1 MLLRPPRSTR
11 TDTLFPYTTLF
22 RSNIQTL
29 TRLNGQ
35 ASATIVADWRVVA
48 SGSLTRSVNSAA
60 AVSSSDYRRL
70 GMKFGFG
77 YYSPL
82 NNIIALQFTHATGKG
97 LNDSLVAVDGLN
109 QPYRQH
115 NTDNGAELLLQYTPS
130 VASSVQA
137 RIGYV
142 DRNDKSL

>member
-1 MLLRPPRSTR
+1 MIPRPPRSTR

-22 RSNIQTL
+22 RSQQDRRLSSFSDVRTTSRNIQTL

-35 ASATIVADWRVVA
+35 ASATIVSDWRVVA

-97 LNDSLVAVDGLN
+97 LNDSLVAVEDRKSNRLN
-109 QPYRQH
+109 
-115 NTDNGAELLLQYTPS
+115 
-130 VASSVQA
+130 SSH
-137 RIGYV
+137 
-142 DRNDKSL
+142 

>member
-1 MLLRPPRSTR
+1 MVRRPPRPTR

-22 RSNIQTL
+22 RSVQLSLDGQQDRRLSSFSDVRTTSRNIQTL

-35 ASATIVADWRVVA
+35 ASATIVSDWRVVA

-77 YYSPL
+77 SYRSDVRRVWKACVSRCRSRGSPP
-82 NNIIALQFTHATGKG
+82 N
-97 LNDSLVAVDGLN
+97 
-109 QPYRQH
+109 Y
-115 NTDNGAELLLQYTPS
+115 
-130 VASSVQA
+130 
-137 RIGYV
+137 
-142 DRNDKSL
+142 